1 MKHVLVI
8 NGNPDPSPE
17 RLSHALARAYHEGA
31 EEAGCLVR
39 HINVGGVQFPLLRN
53 AQEFETEATEKAIT
67 EAHGAFLAADHIVI
81 IYPLWLGSA
90 PALLKGYMEQV
101 ARGQFLLGKSGRGFP
116 KGRLKGRTAR
126 VIVTMGMP
134 VLLYRLLYGAHGVK
148 AFNRSILG
156 LAGIKPVATSLFGAA
171 QIQPPGCNRVIEAVR
186 QLGRKIA

>member
-1 MKHVLVI
+1 
-8 NGNPDPSPE
+8 
-17 RLSHALARAYHEGA
+17 
-31 EEAGCLVR
+31 
-39 HINVGGVQFPLLRN
+39 
-53 AQEFETEATEKAIT
+53 
-67 EAHGAFLAADHIVI
+67 
-81 IYPLWLGSA
+81 
-90 PALLKGYMEQV
+90 MEQV
-101 ARGQFLLGKSGRGFP
+101 ARGQFLLGISERGFP

-186 QLGRKIA
+186 QLGRRTA

>member
-1 MKHVLVI
+1 VKHVLVI

-39 HINVGGVQFPLLRN
+39 HINVGGAQFPLLRN

-101 ARGQFLLGKSGRGFP
+101 ARGQFLLGKSERGFP

-156 LAGIKPVATSLFGAA
+156 LAGIKPVTTSLFGAA
-171 QIQPPGCNRVIEAVR
+171 QIQAPGCSRVIEEVR
-186 QLGRKIA
+186 RLGRRVV